1 VICYAGDPSAGAEYI
16 GAMAKFMKWTY
27 DSYAYIDRT
36 HKIFYERLAK
46 KHMHSVMVGQCRVS
60 PG

>member
-1 VICYAGDPSAGAEYI
+1 
-16 GAMAKFMKWTY
+16 MAKFMKWTY

-46 KHMHSVMVGQCRVS
+46 KHMHSVMVGQCRLS